1 MPAKRHPNLPAISL
15 DPVVNAI
22 KHCQAASPCLS
33 EWVDYWQGK
42 VSLAPRQKLSYH
54 LNPDDS
60 RLFGTLKRLRRDIVK
75 QGALNF
81 DGVLIQ
87 LLKEELFGIIGR
99 LRLVFCKKSISK
111 HAEDD
116 LIVLSAV
123 ENRLATLFS
132 TLDIAKSAPQSAA
145 EICKAL
151 TDCIDVADSLNVV
164 IVRREAVVDGKE
176 PDESFPRVE
185 LGKYAKAFIQFADQ
199 NVGLVVYK
207 DQKIGAFYV
216 NRAAKAAWEYLRLLL
231 AATSKDGWVVIE
243 GNVRQGFVRTTAEND
258 SARKSDVVR
267 IGRLIHA
274 RQRGHTSKHEWKI
287 STGTYEPTEH
297 VE

>member
-1 MPAKRHPNLPAISL
+1 MPAKRQPNLPAISL

-33 EWVDYWQGK
+33 EWIDYWQGK
-42 VSLAPRQKLSYH
+42 VSTAPRQKLSYH

-60 RLFGTLKRLRRDIVK
+60 RLFGTLKRLRKDIVK
-75 QGALNF
+75 QGTLNL
-81 DGVLIQ
+81 DGALIQ
-87 LLKEELFGIIGR
+87 LLKEELLGIIGK

-111 HAEDD
+111 HSDDD
-116 LIVLSAV
+116 LVVLSAV

-132 TLDIAKSAPQSAA
+132 TLDITKSAPPSVA
-145 EICKAL
+145 ETCKAL

-176 PDESFPRVE
+176 PDELFPRIE
-185 LGKYAKAFIQFADQ
+185 LGRYSKSFIKFADQ

-216 NRAAKAAWEYLRLLL
+216 NRAAKAAWGYLRPLL

-243 GNVRQGFVRTTAEND
+243 GNVRQGFGRTTAEND
-258 SARKSDVVR
+258 SASESDVVR
-267 IGRLIHA
+267 IGHLIHA
-274 RQRGHTSKHEWKI
+274 RQRGHTSLHEWKI
-287 STGTYEPTEH
+287 STEIYVPTEH